1 MAASFSVP
9 SMIMEEEGRFEA
21 EVAEVQTWW
30 SSERFK
36 LTRRPYTARDVVAL
50 RGHLKQGY
58 ASNEMAKK
66 LWRTLKSH
74 QANGT
79 ASRTFG
85 ALDPVQVTM
94 MAKHLDTIY
103 VSGWQCS
110 STHTSTNE
118 PGPDLADY
126 PYDTVP
132 NKVEHL
138 FFAQQYHDSFFT
150 TTTLI
155 FAAWYGSDPYGIH
168 LGVSERRLVTA
179 SLWWEPSFRVESSR
193 FLFTGYVNLEASQTA
208 IVGISA
214 NQKLLGVDV
223 EHEVMSLPV
232 MTLSSWYRGEMTIS
246 DAIDWGVF
254 VLFDAEMSKV
264 YKRESSIFV
273 TGLSIY
279 TVPVEICE
287 KLAIPE
293 AEWPRA
299 IGELKQREA
308 RMSMSREERAKT
320 PFVDYLKPI
329 IADGDTG
336 FGGTT
341 ATVKLCKLFVERGAA
356 GVHIED
362 QSSVTKKCGHMA
374 GKVLVAVSEHINRL
388 VAARLQFDVM
398 GTETVLVARTDAVA
412 ATLIQSNIDSRDHQF
427 ILGVTNP
434 SLRGKS
440 LSSLLAEGMAVGNN
454 GPALQAIEDQWLS
467 SARLMT
473 FSDAVV
479 EALKRM
485 NLSENEK
492 SRRVNEWLNHARYEN
507 CLSNEQGRELAAKL
521 GVTDLF
527 WDWDLPRTREGF
539 YRFQGSVT
547 AAVVRGWAFAQ
558 IADLI
563 WMETASP
570 DLNECT
576 QFAEGVKSKTPEV
589 MLAYNLSPS
598 FNWDASGMTDQQM
611 MEFIPRIARLGYCW
625 QFITLAGFHA
635 DALVVDTFA
644 KDYARRGMLAYVER
658 IQREERSNGVDTLA
672 HQKWSGANY
681 YDRYLKTVQGGI
693 SSTAAMGKGVTEE
706 QFKETWTRPG
716 AAGMGEGTSL
726 VVAKSRM

>member
-36 LTRRPYTARDVVAL
+36 LTKRPYTARDVVAL

-138 FFAQQYHDSFFT
+138 FFAQQYHD
-150 TTTLI
+150 
-155 FAAWYGSDPYGIH
+155 
-168 LGVSERRLVTA
+168 R
-179 SLWWEPSFRVESSR
+179 
-193 FLFTGYVNLEASQTA
+193 
-208 IVGISA
+208 
-214 NQKLLGVDV
+214 
-223 EHEVMSLPV
+223 
-232 MTLSSWYRGEMTIS
+232 
-246 DAIDWGVF
+246 
-254 VLFDAEMSKV
+254 
-264 YKRESSIFV
+264 
-273 TGLSIY
+273 
-279 TVPVEICE
+279 
-287 KLAIPE
+287 
-293 AEWPRA
+293 
-299 IGELKQREA
+299 KQREA
-308 RMSMSREERAKT
+308 RMSMSREERTKT

-412 ATLIQSNIDSRDHQF
+412 ATLIQSNIDARDHQF

-440 LSSLLAEGMAVGNN
+440 LSSLLAEGMTVGKN
-454 GPALQAIEDQWLS
+454 GPALQSIEDQWLS
-467 SARLMT
+467 SAGLMT
-473 FSDAVV
+473 FSDAVL
-479 EALKRM
+479 AAIKRM
-485 NLSENEK
+485 NLNENEK
-492 SRRVNEWLNHARYEN
+492 NGRVNEWLNHARYEN
-507 CLSNEQGRELAAKL
+507 CLSIEQGRELAAKL

-539 YRFQGSVT
+539 YRFQGSVA

-558 IADLI
+558 IADII

-576 QFAEGVKSKTPEV
+576 QFAEGVKSKAPEI

-658 IQREERSNGVDTLA
+658 IQREERSHGVDTLA

-706 QFKETWTRPG
+706 QFKESWTRPG
-716 AAGMGEGTSL
+716 ADGMGEGTSL

>member
-94 MAKHLDTIY
+94 IAKHLDTIY

-138 FFAQQYHDSFFT
+138 FFAQQYHD
-150 TTTLI
+150 
-155 FAAWYGSDPYGIH
+155 
-168 LGVSERRLVTA
+168 R
-179 SLWWEPSFRVESSR
+179 
-193 FLFTGYVNLEASQTA
+193 
-208 IVGISA
+208 
-214 NQKLLGVDV
+214 
-223 EHEVMSLPV
+223 
-232 MTLSSWYRGEMTIS
+232 
-246 DAIDWGVF
+246 
-254 VLFDAEMSKV
+254 
-264 YKRESSIFV
+264 
-273 TGLSIY
+273 
-279 TVPVEICE
+279 
-287 KLAIPE
+287 
-293 AEWPRA
+293 
-299 IGELKQREA
+299 KQREA
-308 RMSMSREERAKT
+308 RMSMSREERTKT

-412 ATLIQSNIDSRDHQF
+412 ATLIQSNIDARDHQF
-427 ILGVTNP
+427 ILGATNP

-440 LSSLLAEGMAVGNN
+440 LSSLLAEGMTVGKN
-454 GPALQAIEDQWLS
+454 GPALQSIEDQWLG
-467 SARLMT
+467 SAGLMT
-473 FSDAVV
+473 FSEAVV
-479 EALKRM
+479 QAIKRM
-485 NLSENEK
+485 NLNENEK
-492 SRRVNEWLNHARYEN
+492 NQRLSEWLTHARYEN
-507 CLSNEQGRELAAKL
+507 CLSNEQGRVLAAKL

-539 YRFQGSVT
+539 YRFQGSVA

-558 IADLI
+558 IADII

-576 QFAEGVKSKTPEV
+576 QFAEGIKSKTPEV

-611 MEFIPRIARLGYCW
+611 VEFIPRIARLGYCW

-658 IQREERSNGVDTLA
+658 IQREERTHGVDTLA

-706 QFKETWTRPG
+706 QFKESWTRPG
-716 AAGMGEGTSL
+716 ADGMGEGTSL

>member
-1 MAASFSVP
+1 
-9 SMIMEEEGRFEA
+9 MEEEGRFEA

-138 FFAQQYHDSFFT
+138 FFAQQYHD
-150 TTTLI
+150 
-155 FAAWYGSDPYGIH
+155 
-168 LGVSERRLVTA
+168 R
-179 SLWWEPSFRVESSR
+179 
-193 FLFTGYVNLEASQTA
+193 
-208 IVGISA
+208 
-214 NQKLLGVDV
+214 
-223 EHEVMSLPV
+223 
-232 MTLSSWYRGEMTIS
+232 
-246 DAIDWGVF
+246 
-254 VLFDAEMSKV
+254 
-264 YKRESSIFV
+264 
-273 TGLSIY
+273 
-279 TVPVEICE
+279 
-287 KLAIPE
+287 
-293 AEWPRA
+293 
-299 IGELKQREA
+299 KQREA

-434 SLRGKS
+434 TLRGKS
-440 LSSLLAEGMAVGNN
+440 LSSLLAEGMAVGKN

-558 IADLI
+558 VADLI

-706 QFKETWTRPG
+706 QFKESWTRPG

>member
-1 MAASFSVP
+1 MAFGVL
-9 SMIMEEEGRFEA
+9 
-21 EVAEVQTWW
+21 VT
-30 SSERFK
+30 K
-36 LTRRPYTARDVVAL
+36 LL
-50 RGHLKQGY
+50 L
-58 ASNEMAKK
+58 
-66 LWRTLKSH
+66 
-74 QANGT
+74 
-79 ASRTFG
+79 SR
-85 ALDPVQVTM
+85 
-94 MAKHLDTIY
+94 IY
-103 VSGWQCS
+103 VA
-110 STHTSTNE
+110 TS
-118 PGPDLADY
+118 
-126 PYDTVP
+126 YD
-132 NKVEHL
+132 N
-138 FFAQQYHDSFFT
+138 
-150 TTTLI
+150 LI
-155 FAAWYGSDPYGIH
+155 VCQTIVYTPSIR
-168 LGVSERRLVTA
+168 LSRR
-179 SLWWEPSFRVESSR
+179 
-193 FLFTGYVNLEASQTA
+193 
-208 IVGISA
+208 
-214 NQKLLGVDV
+214 
-223 EHEVMSLPV
+223 
-232 MTLSSWYRGEMTIS
+232 
-246 DAIDWGVF
+246 
-254 VLFDAEMSKV
+254 
-264 YKRESSIFV
+264 
-273 TGLSIY
+273 
-279 TVPVEICE
+279 
-287 KLAIPE
+287 
-293 AEWPRA
+293 
-299 IGELKQREA
+299 KQREA

-693 SSTAAMGKGVTEE
+693 SSTAAMGKDLPLLRINKRCLHMLHIFRSPNHNNSVVEDSSGWSRQVLPRNNS
-706 QFKETWTRPG
+706 KRPG
-716 AAGMGEGTSL
+716 RGRELLEWAKGLALWWPSPECKTDVHCGGAAKASTRGIVINGSMIESGIMGLSMAIGAPTSTQTAQKIEKLKLPNGKNGPSVRNLANQTDRGTR
-726 VVAKSRM
+726 VAQADRTV

>member
-1 MAASFSVP
+1 
-9 SMIMEEEGRFEA
+9 MIMEEEGRFEA

-138 FFAQQYHDSFFT
+138 FFAQQYHD
-150 TTTLI
+150 
-155 FAAWYGSDPYGIH
+155 
-168 LGVSERRLVTA
+168 R
-179 SLWWEPSFRVESSR
+179 
-193 FLFTGYVNLEASQTA
+193 
-208 IVGISA
+208 
-214 NQKLLGVDV
+214 
-223 EHEVMSLPV
+223 
-232 MTLSSWYRGEMTIS
+232 
-246 DAIDWGVF
+246 
-254 VLFDAEMSKV
+254 
-264 YKRESSIFV
+264 
-273 TGLSIY
+273 
-279 TVPVEICE
+279 
-287 KLAIPE
+287 
-293 AEWPRA
+293 
-299 IGELKQREA
+299 KQREA
-308 RMSMSREERAKT
+308 RMSMSREERTKT

-412 ATLIQSNIDSRDHQF
+412 ATLIQSNIDARDHQF
-427 ILGVTNP
+427 ILGATNP

-440 LSSLLAEGMAVGNN
+440 LSSLLAEGMTVGKN
-454 GPALQAIEDQWLS
+454 GPALQSIEDQWLG
-467 SARLMT
+467 SAGLMT
-473 FSDAVV
+473 FSEAVV
-479 EALKRM
+479 QAIKRM
-485 NLSENEK
+485 NLNENEK
-492 SRRVNEWLNHARYEN
+492 NQRLSEWLTHARYEN
-507 CLSNEQGRELAAKL
+507 CLSNEQGRVLAAKL

-539 YRFQGSVT
+539 YRFQGSVA

-558 IADLI
+558 IADII

-576 QFAEGVKSKTPEV
+576 QFAEGIKSKTPEV

-611 MEFIPRIARLGYCW
+611 VEFIPRIARLGYCW

-658 IQREERSNGVDTLA
+658 IQREERTHGVDTLA

-693 SSTAAMGKGVTEE
+693 SSTAAMGKG
-706 QFKETWTRPG
+706 
-716 AAGMGEGTSL
+716 ML
-726 VVAKSRM
+726 VYVFNIYLLT

>member
-1 MAASFSVP
+1 MASSFSVP
-9 SMIMEEEGRFEA
+9 SMIMEEEGRFQA
-21 EVAEVQTWW
+21 EVAEVQAWW
-30 SSERFK
+30 NSERFK
-36 LTRRPYTARDVVAL
+36 LTKRPYSARDVVSL
-50 RGHLKQGY
+50 RGNIKQNY

-66 LWRTLKSH
+66 LWRTLKTH

-94 MAKHLDTIY
+94 MGKYLDSIY

-138 FFAQQYHDSFFT
+138 FFAQQYHD
-150 TTTLI
+150 
-155 FAAWYGSDPYGIH
+155 
-168 LGVSERRLVTA
+168 R
-179 SLWWEPSFRVESSR
+179 
-193 FLFTGYVNLEASQTA
+193 
-208 IVGISA
+208 
-214 NQKLLGVDV
+214 
-223 EHEVMSLPV
+223 
-232 MTLSSWYRGEMTIS
+232 
-246 DAIDWGVF
+246 
-254 VLFDAEMSKV
+254 
-264 YKRESSIFV
+264 
-273 TGLSIY
+273 
-279 TVPVEICE
+279 
-287 KLAIPE
+287 
-293 AEWPRA
+293 
-299 IGELKQREA
+299 KQREA
-308 RMSMSREERAKT
+308 RMSMSREERART

-336 FGGTT
+336 FGGAT

-388 VAARLQFDVM
+388 VAARLQFDIM
-398 GTETVLVARTDAVA
+398 GTETVLVARTDAEA
-412 ATLIQSNIDSRDHQF
+412 ATLIQTNVDTRDHQF

-434 SLRGKS
+434 QLKGKS
-440 LSSLLAEGMAVGNN
+440 LATILSEAMAAGKT
-454 GPALQAIEDQWLS
+454 GPELQAIEDNWL
-467 SARLMT
+467 AMAQLKT
-473 FSDAVV
+473 FSDCVV
-479 EALKRM
+479 DAIRRLNVSEA
-485 NLSENEK
+485 EK
-492 SRRVNEWLNHARYEN
+492 QRRLDEWMYHSSFEK
-507 CLSNEQGRELAAKL
+507 CLSNEEGRMIAERMGL
-521 GVTDLF
+521 DLF

-539 YRFQGSVT
+539 YRFKGSVN
-547 AAVVRGWAFAQ
+547 AAIVRGWSFAPYC
-558 IADLI
+558 DLI

-570 DLNECT
+570 DLVECT
-576 QFAEGVKSKTPEV
+576 KFAEGVKSKCPET

-598 FNWDASGMTDQQM
+598 FNWDASGMTDEQM
-611 MEFIPRIARLGYCW
+611 RDFIPRIAKLGYCW

-644 KDYARRGMLAYVER
+644 KDFARRGMLAYVER

-681 YDRYLKTVQGGI
+681 YDRVLRTVQGGI
-693 SSTAAMGKGVTEE
+693 TSTAAMGKGVTEE

-716 AAGMGEGTSL
+716 ATDMGEGAS
-726 VVAKSRM
+726 VVIAKSRM

>member
-30 SSERFK
+30 NSERFK

-138 FFAQQYHDSFFT
+138 FFAQQYHD
-150 TTTLI
+150 
-155 FAAWYGSDPYGIH
+155 
-168 LGVSERRLVTA
+168 R
-179 SLWWEPSFRVESSR
+179 
-193 FLFTGYVNLEASQTA
+193 
-208 IVGISA
+208 
-214 NQKLLGVDV
+214 
-223 EHEVMSLPV
+223 
-232 MTLSSWYRGEMTIS
+232 
-246 DAIDWGVF
+246 
-254 VLFDAEMSKV
+254 
-264 YKRESSIFV
+264 
-273 TGLSIY
+273 
-279 TVPVEICE
+279 
-287 KLAIPE
+287 
-293 AEWPRA
+293 
-299 IGELKQREA
+299 KQREA
-308 RMSMSREERAKT
+308 RMSLSREERTKT

-440 LSSLLAEGMAVGNN
+440 LSSLFAEGMAVGKN

-485 NLSENEK
+485 NLNENEK
-492 SRRVNEWLNHARYEN
+492 SRRVNDWLNHARYEN

-706 QFKETWTRPG
+706 QFKESWTRPG
-716 AAGMGEGTSL
+716 AAGMDDGTTTL
-726 VVAKSRM
+726 MVAKSRM

>member
-1 MAASFSVP
+1 
-9 SMIMEEEGRFEA
+9 MEEEGRFEA

-30 SSERFK
+30 ASERFK

-138 FFAQQYHDSFFT
+138 FFAQQYHD
-150 TTTLI
+150 
-155 FAAWYGSDPYGIH
+155 
-168 LGVSERRLVTA
+168 R
-179 SLWWEPSFRVESSR
+179 
-193 FLFTGYVNLEASQTA
+193 
-208 IVGISA
+208 
-214 NQKLLGVDV
+214 
-223 EHEVMSLPV
+223 
-232 MTLSSWYRGEMTIS
+232 
-246 DAIDWGVF
+246 
-254 VLFDAEMSKV
+254 
-264 YKRESSIFV
+264 
-273 TGLSIY
+273 
-279 TVPVEICE
+279 
-287 KLAIPE
+287 
-293 AEWPRA
+293 
-299 IGELKQREA
+299 KQREA
-308 RMSMSREERAKT
+308 RMSMSREERTKT

-412 ATLIQSNIDSRDHQF
+412 ATLIQSNIDARDHQF

-440 LSSLLAEGMAVGNN
+440 LSSLLAEGMTVGKN
-454 GPALQAIEDQWLS
+454 GPALQSIEDQWLN
-467 SARLMT
+467 SAGLMT
-473 FSDAVV
+473 FSEAVV
-479 EALKRM
+479 QAIKRM
-485 NLSENEK
+485 NLNENEK
-492 SRRVNEWLNHARYEN
+492 SQRLNEWLTHARYEN

-539 YRFQGSVT
+539 YRFQGSVA

-558 IADLI
+558 IADII

-576 QFAEGVKSKTPEV
+576 QFSEGIKSKTPEV

-611 MEFIPRIARLGYCW
+611 VEFIPRIARLGYCW

-658 IQREERSNGVDTLA
+658 IQREERTHGVDTLA

-706 QFKETWTRPG
+706 QFKESWTRPG
-716 AAGMGEGTSL
+716 ADGMGEGTSL

>member
-1 MAASFSVP
+1 MIYQ
-9 SMIMEEEGRFEA
+9 IMEEEGRFEA

-138 FFAQQYHDSFFT
+138 FFAQQYHD
-150 TTTLI
+150 
-155 FAAWYGSDPYGIH
+155 
-168 LGVSERRLVTA
+168 R
-179 SLWWEPSFRVESSR
+179 
-193 FLFTGYVNLEASQTA
+193 
-208 IVGISA
+208 
-214 NQKLLGVDV
+214 
-223 EHEVMSLPV
+223 
-232 MTLSSWYRGEMTIS
+232 
-246 DAIDWGVF
+246 
-254 VLFDAEMSKV
+254 
-264 YKRESSIFV
+264 
-273 TGLSIY
+273 
-279 TVPVEICE
+279 
-287 KLAIPE
+287 
-293 AEWPRA
+293 
-299 IGELKQREA
+299 KQREA

-440 LSSLLAEGMAVGNN
+440 LSSLLAEGMAVGKN

>member
-21 EVAEVQTWW
+21 EVAEVQAWW
-30 SSERFK
+30 NSERFK
-36 LTRRPYTARDVVAL
+36 LTRRPYSARDVVAL
-50 RGHLKQGY
+50 RGNLKQGY

-66 LWRTLKSH
+66 LWRTLKTH

-110 STHTSTNE
+110 STHTTTNE

-138 FFAQQYHDSFFT
+138 FFAQQYHD
-150 TTTLI
+150 
-155 FAAWYGSDPYGIH
+155 
-168 LGVSERRLVTA
+168 R
-179 SLWWEPSFRVESSR
+179 
-193 FLFTGYVNLEASQTA
+193 
-208 IVGISA
+208 
-214 NQKLLGVDV
+214 
-223 EHEVMSLPV
+223 
-232 MTLSSWYRGEMTIS
+232 
-246 DAIDWGVF
+246 
-254 VLFDAEMSKV
+254 
-264 YKRESSIFV
+264 
-273 TGLSIY
+273 
-279 TVPVEICE
+279 
-287 KLAIPE
+287 
-293 AEWPRA
+293 
-299 IGELKQREA
+299 KQREA
-308 RMSMSREERAKT
+308 RMSMSREERART
-320 PFVDYLKPI
+320 PYVDYLKPI

-336 FGGTT
+336 FGATT

-374 GKVLVAVSEHINRL
+374 GKVLVAISEHINRL

-398 GTETVLVARTDAVA
+398 GVETVLVARTDAEA
-412 ATLIQSNIDSRDHQF
+412 ANLIQTNVDTRDHQF
-427 ILGVTNP
+427 ILGATNP
-434 SLRGKS
+434 HLRGKG
-440 LSSLLAEGMAVGNN
+440 LATLLAEGMAG
-454 GPALQAIEDQWLS
+454 GKTGAELQGIEDNWISMAQLK
-467 SARLMT
+467 T
-473 FSDAVV
+473 FSEHVV
-479 EALKRM
+479 DSIK
-485 NLSENEK
+485 NSNYGENEK
-492 SRRVNEWLNHARYEN
+492 RWKLNEWMNHSSVDK
-507 CLSNEQGRELAAKL
+507 CLSNEQAREIAEKL
-521 GVTDLF
+521 GLKNLF

-539 YRFQGSVT
+539 YRFRGSVD
-547 AAVVRGWAFAQ
+547 AAIVRGWAFAPH
-558 IADLI
+558 ADLI

-570 DLNECT
+570 DLAECT
-576 QFAEGVKSKTPEV
+576 KFAEGVKSKHPEI

-598 FNWDASGMTDQQM
+598 FNWDASGMSDQQM
-611 MEFIPRIARLGYCW
+611 TEFIPRIAKLGFCW

-658 IQREERSNGVDTLA
+658 IQREERNNGVDTLA

-706 QFKETWTRPG
+706 QFKDSWTRPG
-716 AAGMGEGTSL
+716 AVDLGTEGSV